1 METTLLT
8 TLRSFMRHRAYRH
21 LMFVSVLT
29 LIVGMVAM
37 HYLEGW
43 SWLDGLYFSVST
55 VTTTGYGDLY
65 PETTNG
71 KIFVVFYQIISVG
84 IILLF
89 FNTIYQHF
97 DDVKNSQRI
106 RRYRH
111 KKMVKRAMREQKRRE
126 QKEKNTHN

>member
-1 METTLLT
+1 MILPYKSQSYFYGNHPSHHFAILHAAPG
-8 TLRSFMRHRAYRH
+8 LPASDVCFCPYADRRH
-21 LMFVSVLT
+21 
-29 LIVGMVAM
+29 
-37 HYLEGW
+37 
-43 SWLDGLYFSVST
+43 GLYFSVST